1 MKLFPWRSRDTK
13 REDLDEELHTHL
25 KMAVNDRIARGEDPA
40 AAELA
45 ARREFG
51 NVPKIRAATEDAW
64 AGQWAESARQDLH
77 YAFRGLAHS
86 PGFTAT
92 VALTF
97 ALGVGANAA
106 VFSLIEPL
114 MLRTPPGLVEPGR
127 LNRVYHG
134 KNGIFAPNFSGAD
147 VTSLK
152 AALAGHALVA
162 PRLSTDSAALVAG
175 NIDLP
180 VRREFATAG
189 YLPLLT
195 GPAAVGRY
203 FTAEEGDAQAPLPR
217 AVLSHA
223 FWMGAFGGDRNVV
236 GRDVMIG
243 QTSYTVVGVAA
254 KGFVGL
260 DVAPVDVWT
269 TAVHFA
275 RMPQPWY
282 LWDNK
287 KFGSIVARTEKG
299 ADPANVA
306 ARATITWRQ
315 MNGDT
320 PNDSTHS
327 ILLSSIVEGRGP
339 VASRELKIGG
349 RIAGVAFI
357 VLLVACANIAT
368 LTLLRATRRRREIAV
383 RLALGVSRARLVRQF
398 LTETY
403 LLAGLGAVAAVAFA
417 WWGGTAL
424 RTVLMPDVRFPGGV
438 LGVRVLLAVVVL
450 SALGALLSGLA
461 PALQASRP
469 DLTHS
474 LKEGSRS
481 GRLTGSRL
489 RTGLL
494 IGQSA
499 LSVVLIVG
507 AGLFA
512 RSLMKLNQID
522 MGIDPTRTV
531 IVGLRP
537 AVRNERELLD
547 VMTQLAD
554 RARQL
559 PGVEHLSLATAGP
572 FIYWNTREVFIP
584 GSDTSLSVGGD
595 PPGVVSVDSV
605 FFDALAIRA
614 VEGRLLMA
622 SDRRGAPPV
631 MVVSETLARTAWP
644 GMTAVGKCLIPFQR
658 TETCY
663 TVVGVVPDVNQWAP
677 VEMPRMRYFMTI
689 EQTPQPHPPATNLFV
704 RADRENIDAVAS
716 YLRTAVR
723 ELMPTARV
731 MWPIV
736 ALARNL
742 APEYRPWRVGTGLF
756 VALGALALIVAT
768 IGIYSVLAYTL
779 SQRTHEMGVRI
790 ALGARAGDVHRLVL
804 SDGLKTVV
812 IGAGIGIALA
822 LAMGRLVASL
832 LYGVSSHDP
841 TTLIASVVI
850 LLAAGALA
858 GVIPAWRASRVDPVI
873 ALRAD

>member
-1 MKLFPWRSRDTK
+1 MRIFPWRSRDAK
-13 REDLDEELHTHL
+13 RDDLDEELRSHL
-25 KMAVNDRIARGEDPA
+25 KMAVRDRIARGEDPA

-64 AGQWAESARQDLH
+64 AGHWAESARQDLH
-77 YAFRGLAHS
+77 YAFRGLAHN

-127 LNRVYHG
+127 SHRVYHG
-134 KNGIFAPNFSGAD
+134 QNGTFAPVFSGAD
-147 VTSLK
+147 YSALK
-152 AALAGHALVA
+152 EALSGHALVA
-162 PRLSTDSAALVAG
+162 PRLTTDSATLVVG
-175 NIDLP
+175 TSDLP
-180 VRREFATAG
+180 VRRELATAG

-203 FTAEEGDAQAPLPR
+203 FTVEEGDARAPLPR

-243 QTSYTVVGVAA
+243 STSYTIVGVAA
-254 KGFVGL
+254 KGFSGI
-260 DVAPVDVWT
+260 DVVPVDVWT

-275 RMPQPWY
+275 RTPEPWY

-287 KFGSIVARTEKG
+287 KFGSIIARSAPGVEAG
-299 ADPANVA
+299 NLA
-306 ARATITWRQ
+306 ARATIAWRQ
-315 MNGDT
+315 MNGDS
-320 PNDSTHS
+320 PDDSTHS
-327 ILLSSIVEGRGP
+327 ILLGSIVEGRGP
-339 VASRELKIGG
+339 VASRELKISG
-349 RIAGVAFI
+349 RIAGVALI

-403 LLAGLGAVAAVAFA
+403 LLAGLGGVAAMAFA

-424 RTVLMPDVRFPGGV
+424 RTVLMPGVRFPVGV

-450 SALGALLSGLA
+450 SVLGALLSGLA

-469 DLTHS
+469 DLTHT
-474 LKEGSRS
+474 LKEGIRS

-522 MGIDPTRTV
+522 IGIDPTRTI

-537 AVRNERELLD
+537 VVRDESELTT
-547 VMTQLAD
+547 VMTELAD
-554 RARQL
+554 GARQL

-572 FIYWNTREVFIP
+572 FIYWNTREVFVP
-584 GSDTSLSVGGD
+584 GSDTSLSLGGD
-595 PPGVVSVDSV
+595 PPGVASVDSA
-605 FFDALAIRA
+605 FFDALALRP
-614 VEGRLLMA
+614 VEGRLLQA

-631 MVVSETLARTAWP
+631 MVVSQTLARAAWP
-644 GMTAVGKCLIPFQR
+644 GSSAIGKCLIPVQR
-658 TETCY
+658 TEPCY

-677 VEMPRMRYFMTI
+677 VETPRMRYFMTVD
-689 EQTPQPHPPATNLFV
+689 QTPQPHPPATNLFV
-704 RADRENIDAVAS
+704 RAERENIDAVAS
-716 YLRTAVR
+716 YLRTSVR

-736 ALARNL
+736 PLARNL
-742 APEYRPWRVGTGLF
+742 EPEYRPWRVGTGLF

-804 SDGLKTVV
+804 SDGLRTVA

-832 LYGVSSHDP
+832 LFQVSSRDP
-841 TTLIASVVI
+841 ITLIVSVAI